1 MSSTPT
7 SSGIPLTMQIQ
18 GAIGGMRP
26 AIRQVAEHVLAN
38 PAETSRGT
46 INALSES
53 AKVSPATVV
62 RFYQELGLESFAE
75 LKILLAAELGS
86 RAEVEQRFEGSWD
99 IRPDD
104 TTEEAIEKIA
114 ESDLLS
120 VQATVR
126 SLDTSA
132 LVQIGHL
139 LSQVSRV
146 DIFGIGSSALVA
158 LDLKQKLTR
167 IGLIAFAWTEAH
179 EAASAASLLGP
190 NSAAVAISHSGATQD
205 IVFAMREAR
214 KRGARTIVL
223 TGSPA
228 SPLAAEGEF
237 VLTTA
242 ALETTFR
249 SAAMSSRL
257 AQLVVVDGLFAA
269 VAHTTYERTIL
280 ALQSSRDAV
289 HHLKLPIEPGA
300 QKG

>member
-1 MSSTPT
+1 MHPTPT
-7 SSGIPLTMQIQ
+7 PSEIPLTMQIQ
-18 GAIGGMRP
+18 GALGTMRP
-26 AIRQVAEHVLAN
+26 AIRQVAEHVLAH
-38 PAETSRGT
+38 PAQTSQGT

-62 RFYQELGLESFAE
+62 RFYQELGLESFAQ

-86 RAEVEQRFEGSWD
+86 RAEIEQRFEGSWD
-99 IRPDD
+99 IRRDD
-104 TTEEAIEKIA
+104 TTEEAVEKVV

-132 LVQIGHL
+132 LAQIGEIL
-139 LSQVSRV
+139 AGSNRI

-179 EAASAASLLGP
+179 EAAGAASLLGP
-190 NSAAVAISHSGATQD
+190 ASAAIAISHSGATQD
-205 IVFAMREAR
+205 VVFALRQAR
-214 KRGARTIVL
+214 KKGARTIVL
-223 TGSPA
+223 TGAPN
-228 SPLAAEGEF
+228 SPLAGEGEF

-249 SAAMSSRL
+249 SAAMGSRL
-257 AQLVVVDGLFAA
+257 AQLVVVDGMFAA

-280 ALQSSRDAV
+280 ALQGTRDAV
-289 HHLKLPIEPGA
+289 HHLKLPMETPGT
-300 QKG
+300 KG